1 MTFISSNLKKL
12 NESEQLFLWC
22 LGLSLTSVGGSGSMS
37 RHVTNYFSIYTCM
50 YFFIKIGPVGLR
62 MEPLKFT
69 KISFIL
75 IKSIDAIESF
85 AIRNRTSLLT
95 CNKPIQEVS
104 FFWISRVLSDS
115 QTNNIWLYLITYR
128 NKRKL
133 RREMPPLSSTSVR
146 LITCTKTNSNP
157 TITEWTN
164 NKIYQNWLEKTAVHS
179 YTRGGT
185 RWWTKTIYE

>member
-1 MTFISSNLKKL
+1 MVSWVVTYFRRREWKYVSPRDQFFFNI
-12 NESEQLFLWC
+12 
-22 LGLSLTSVGGSGSMS
+22 
-37 RHVTNYFSIYTCM
+37 HVHV
-50 YFFIKIGPVGLR
+50 FFIKIGPVGLR

-85 AIRNRTSLLT
+85 AIRNRTSLST

-133 RREMPPLSSTSVR
+133 RREVPPLSSTSVR

-179 YTRGGT
+179 YTRGGGPDDEPRRYMNSSMT
-185 RWWTKTIYE
+185 YMI

>member
-1 MTFISSNLKKL
+1 MVSWVVTYFRRREWKYVSPRV
-12 NESEQLFLWC
+12 QLFFNI
-22 LGLSLTSVGGSGSMS
+22 
-37 RHVTNYFSIYTCM
+37 HVHV
-50 YFFIKIGPVGLR
+50 FFIKIGPVGLR

-85 AIRNRTSLLT
+85 AIRNRTSLST

-115 QTNNIWLYLITYR
+115 QTNNIWLYLIAYR

-179 YTRGGT
+179 YTRGRT

>member
-1 MTFISSNLKKL
+1 MLVLSETDSTTNSTGIPFYLLHGLYLNHSYNSKTCIAQSCHVSKNVEIQLKLKTAAAWKRYFRCNKMTFISSNLKKL

-37 RHVTNYFSIYTCM
+37 RHVTNLFSIYTYM

-85 AIRNRTSLLT
+85 AIRNRTSLSA

-104 FFWISRVLSDS
+104 FFWISRVLSGS
-115 QTNNIWLYLITYR
+115 QTINI
-128 NKRKL
+128 
-133 RREMPPLSSTSVR
+133 
-146 LITCTKTNSNP
+146 
-157 TITEWTN
+157 
-164 NKIYQNWLEKTAVHS
+164 
-179 YTRGGT
+179 
-185 RWWTKTIYE
+185 